1 VGYWNILTFWY
12 SSISEQLNPTYT
24 KQINIRSFRR
34 SQNKK
39 IDEREATTCATS
51 VVLHQIPTK
60 LLKQSMYLKSQKSA
74 DYISKKHYGAATV
87 IRPAT
92 WSKSRWPLEVIRL
105 PLSMEHNHIKV

>member
-39 IDEREATTCATS
+39 IDEREATSTCATS

-60 LLKQSMYLKSQKSA
+60 LLKQSVSKISEIGNHLLITYQKS
-74 DYISKKHYGAATV
+74 IMV
-87 IRPAT
+87 QQQ
-92 WSKSRWPLEVIRL
+92 
-105 PLSMEHNHIKV
+105 